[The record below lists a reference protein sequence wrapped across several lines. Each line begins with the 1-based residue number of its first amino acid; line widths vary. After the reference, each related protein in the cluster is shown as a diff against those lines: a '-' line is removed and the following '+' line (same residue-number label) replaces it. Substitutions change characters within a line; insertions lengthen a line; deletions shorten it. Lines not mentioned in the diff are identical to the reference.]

1 MTLTIKVPLYLSLSA
16 FLLIAACNFNHDK
29 AQQTQ
34 QGEEKID
41 LQCFQTEIGWGY
53 KILVNNKTYINQPFI
68 PVIPERKGFATR
80 EMAEKT
86 GQIVV
91 EKLKNHEKPIITVDD
106 LKKCNVLK

>member
-1 MTLTIKVPLYLSLSA
+1 MTHTTKLALYLSLSA
-16 FLLIAACNFNHDK
+16 FLLIVACNFNHDK
-29 AQQTQ
+29 AQQ
-34 QGEEKID
+34 EKID

-91 EKLKNHEKPIITVDD
+91 EKIKNHEKPVITVDD
-106 LKKCNVLK
+106 LKNCNVLK